1 MRDKHFQHLQQMK
14 SKTKILL
21 TLSLVFLFLPFLT
34 QAETTD
40 DLTLQIEQ
48 KKNAANDLKKQMS
61 IYQENIKK
69 KQQESA
75 SLANQLSIL
84 DNQIAKT
91 NLDIK
96 ATEQEINTAKLESR
110 KLELQII
117 NTNDRI
123 SNQKLNLSAVLQEI
137 HENDQKNELHIFLLN
152 NTISDFYNQIE
163 YTRDLQVNLQTTL
176 GDLKTVKKEQVD
188 KKSQLE
194 AKQKEYAQL
203 KDDLEL
209 KKTEITGE
217 VSYKDNLLV
226 TTKQSEKKYN
236 ELYKQ
241 AKRDQDAVSAQIAQ
255 MEKALRSKLKSKPQQ
270 LTSSDFDWPL
280 SSRRITTTFH
290 DPGYPFRYLFEHPA
304 IDIAVKQGTSI
315 RAPAD
320 GYVLN
325 VRNAGMGYSYISL
338 IHSDGLSTVYGHVSK
353 IFVQNDEF
361 VAKGEIIGNT
371 GGMPGTQGAGNLTTG
386 PHLHFEVRL
395 NGIPVNPLNYL
406 P

>member
-1 MRDKHFQHLQQMK
+1 MRTSVKF
-14 SKTKILL
+14 IL

-34 QAETTD
+34 HAETPD

-61 IYQENIKK
+61 IYEENIKK

-96 ATEQEINTAKLESR
+96 ATEQEINTAKLETR

-117 NTNDRI
+117 NTNDKI

-163 YTRDLQVNLQTTL
+163 YTRDLQVNLQTAL
-176 GDLKTVKKEQVD
+176 GDLKTVKKEQID

-194 AKQKEYAQL
+194 AKQKEYVQL

-209 KKTEITGE
+209 KKVEITGE

-226 TTKQSEKKYN
+226 STKQSEKKYT
-236 ELYKQ
+236 ELYQQ

-255 MEKALRSKLKSKPQQ
+255 MEKVLRSKLQSKPQQ

-280 SSRRITTTFH
+280 SSHRITTTFH

-304 IDIAVKQGTSI
+304 IDVAVKQGTPI

-325 VRNAGMGYSYISL
+325 VRDAGMGYSYISL